1 MSRVKYF
8 DRYYGVLGLSPGSTD
23 SDIKAAYRTL
33 AKKYHPDR
41 SGTEDTRILFIEVN
55 EAYEMLMKR
64 QVFIDD
70 ALQRI
75 REKDSARQ
83 SYPGKEQMREKAA
96 SYADMKF
103 EAFAKTPI
111 YRTAMAMSRMFDY
124 LFLGVGGMMVIAP
137 VFAYFADI
145 PKAAQRGEE
154 PVFHALPVVFGIC
167 FLYGLWYFIFK
178 NKD

>member
-1 MSRVKYF
+1 MSRVKFF
-8 DRYYGVLGLSPGSTD
+8 DKYYSILSLPPDSTD
-23 SDIKAAYRTL
+23 GEIKAAYRSL

-41 SGTEDTRILFIEVN
+41 SGTEDTRTLFIEVN

-64 QVFIDD
+64 QGFIDD

-75 REKDSARQ
+75 RDKDTAHR
-83 SYPGKEQMREKAA
+83 SYPGKEQVRERAA

-111 YRTAMAMSRMFDY
+111 YRTAMAMNRLFDY
-124 LFLGVGGMMVIAP
+124 LFLGVGAMMIVAP
-137 VFAYFADI
+137 VFAYFDDI
-145 PKAAQRGEE
+145 PKAAARDEE
-154 PVFHALPVVFGIC
+154 PIFHALPVVFGIC

-178 NKD
+178 TRE